1 MKININPFVVL
12 VLLGY
17 GRSMFSKEIIASKIT
32 TPDHSITIFV
42 HGTYPVRK
50 ALQFS
55 FGRFLMYCPQ
65 GLSLAKNLPSYYHF
79 HKMAKGCFDL
89 DSKSY
94 SLDQFYIFGWKS
106 EHVYD
111 HVRSKSAVDLVG
123 ELQHLVS
130 SYYKMHN
137 VIPKVRMIGFS
148 HGGNVVL
155 HTASYLPLI
164 VNKKTVDIDVWIFGT
179 PVQHANKNLV
189 NSPNFNKVYSF
200 YSKKD
205 WIQRMDPQGLRNSEI
220 SIKHFWSDRM
230 FDLTDRCIQVE
241 FTVNGYPI
249 SHTYYRSIL
258 KYFPTIQKE
267 TQKKSQNMNSG
278 CIEVDLKK

>member
-1 MKININPFVVL
+1 MKINIKILMAL

-17 GRSMFSKEIIASKIT
+17 GISMSPKEIIASKIT
-32 TPDHSITIFV
+32 TPDHSITVFV

-55 FGRFLMYCPQ
+55 FGRFLIYCPQ

-79 HKMAKGCFDL
+79 HKMAKGCFEL
-89 DSKSY
+89 DSQSY
-94 SLDQFYIFGWKS
+94 SLDQFYVFGWKS

-111 HVRSKSAVDLVG
+111 HVRAEAAVDLVG
-123 ELQHLVS
+123 ELQDLVN
-130 SYYKMHN
+130 SYYTIHN
-137 VIPKVRMIGFS
+137 VVPRIRMIGFS

-155 HTASYLPLI
+155 HTASYLPLT
-164 VNKKTVDIDVWIFGT
+164 VNEKMVDIEAWIFGT
-179 PVQHANKNLV
+179 PVQHANKKLV
-189 NSPNFNKVYSF
+189 NSPYFSRVYSF

-230 FDLTDRCIQVE
+230 FDLTDRCVQVE

-258 KYFPTIQKE
+258 KYFPTIQKI
-267 TQKKSQNMNSG
+267 TQNKSQGMSFG